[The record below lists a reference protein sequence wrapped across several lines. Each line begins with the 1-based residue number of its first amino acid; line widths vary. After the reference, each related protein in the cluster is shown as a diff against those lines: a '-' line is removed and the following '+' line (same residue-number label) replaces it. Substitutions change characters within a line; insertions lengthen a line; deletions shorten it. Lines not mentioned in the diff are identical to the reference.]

1 MGVKLGN
8 IVSGRKVELTE
19 LSGKVLAVD
28 AYNVLYQFLSV
39 IRGYDG
45 TPLKD
50 RQGRVTSH
58 LSGLLYRTSSLMEAG
73 VKPVYV
79 FDGRPP
85 ALKRVEIERRIK
97 AREEA
102 QFKYEKAKQE
112 GRLEEARVYAQAS
125 SRLRDYMVDGSKRL
139 LDFMGVP
146 WIQAPSE
153 GEAQAAYMAVKGSAW
168 AAASQDYDA
177 LLFGAPRLIRNVA
190 ITGRRKLPKKEVYI
204 TVKPEVVELNQL
216 LGQLGISREQLV
228 ALGILV
234 GTDFNPD
241 GIEGVGPKTALKL
254 VKKYKTL
261 DGAVESLKEAKF
273 PVEPEEIAEVFLN
286 PDVTDDYAVKWR
298 EPKADGVIGFLCG
311 EHNFSEE
318 RVRKALEKM
327 SAGYEEMEKK
337 ATLEKWFKQK

>member
-1 MGVKLGN
+1 MGVRLRD
-8 IVSGRKVELTE
+8 IVSGRKVDLSD
-19 LSGKVLAVD
+19 LSGRALAVD

-50 RQGRVTSH
+50 RSGRVTSH
-58 LSGLLYRTSSLMEAG
+58 LSGLLYRTARLMEAG
-73 VKPVYV
+73 VKPIYV
-79 FDGRPP
+79 FDGVPP
-85 ALKRVEIERRIK
+85 ALKRVEVERRVK

-102 QFKYEKAKQE
+102 RFKYEKAKRE

-125 SRLRDYMVDGSKRL
+125 ARLRDYMVDGSKRL

-153 GEAQAAYMAVKGSAW
+153 GEAQAAYLAVRGDVW
-168 AAASQDYDA
+168 AAASQDYDS

-190 ITGRRKLPKKEVYI
+190 ITGRRKLPRKKVYI
-204 TVKPEVVELNQL
+204 TVKPEVVELGQV
-216 LGQLGISREQLV
+216 LGELGISREQLV

-234 GTDFNPD
+234 GTDFNPE
-241 GIEGVGPKTALKL
+241 GIRGVGPKTALKL
-254 VKKYKTL
+254 VKKHKTL
-261 DGAVESLKEAKF
+261 DGVVENLKEAEF
-273 PVEPEEIAEVFLN
+273 PVEPGRIADVFLN
-286 PDVTDDYAVKWR
+286 PDVTDDYAIRWR
-298 EPKADGVIGFLCG
+298 EPRAEGVIGFLCG

>member
-1 MGVKLGN
+1 MGVKLGS
-8 IVSGRKVELTE
+8 IVSGREVDLSE
-19 LSGKVLAVD
+19 LSGRALAVD

-50 RQGRVTSH
+50 RRGRVTSH
-58 LSGLLYRTSSLMEAG
+58 LSGLLYRTARLIEAG

-79 FDGRPP
+79 FDGVAPV
-85 ALKRVEIERRIK
+85 LKRVEVERRIRV
-97 AREEA
+97 REEA
-102 QFKYEKAKQE
+102 RFKYEVAKRE

-125 SRLRDYMVDGSKRL
+125 ASLRDYMVDGSKRL

-153 GEAQAAYMAVKGSAW
+153 GEAQAAYLAVRGDVW
-168 AAASQDYDA
+168 AAASQDYDS

-190 ITGRRKLPKKEVYI
+190 ITGRRKLPRKNVYI
-204 TVKPEVVELNQL
+204 TVKPEVVELGQV
-216 LGQLGISREQLV
+216 LGELGISREQLV

-234 GTDFNPD
+234 GTDFNPE
-241 GIEGVGPKTALKL
+241 GIRGVGPKTALKL

-261 DGAVESLKEAKF
+261 DGAVENLKEASF
-273 PVEPEEIAEVFLN
+273 PVEPERIADVFLN
-286 PDVTDDYAVKWR
+286 PDVTDDYVIRWR
-298 EPKADGVIGFLCG
+298 EPTADGVIDFLCR

-318 RVRKALEKM
+318 RVRKALEKI
-327 SAGYEEMEKK
+327 SAGYERMEEK
-337 ATLEKWFKQK
+337 ATLEKWF